1 MGRRILI
8 DALAARYGGN
18 AYAAVQLAR
27 ELARRGDVSAVTV
40 LARSGSI
47 VARGLVGASGVKCI
61 ALAPASRMELAGRL
75 AWEGARLPALVREER
90 SSQVISMSGMLPRAV
105 PCELVC
111 LLANPVLYEAPGP
124 GNLLRR
130 WAIART
136 ARRGARLVAPSH
148 SMAELVSA
156 SVGRSC
162 AVAPFGVD
170 HATFRPGEG
179 RGEEILCVADF
190 YAHKRHD
197 LLLDAWI
204 GLPAPRP
211 VMRFVGNPAVDPRAH
226 AALLAHIARL
236 PEADSIA
243 LEYRVPLERLV
254 RAYRRARVFAMPS
267 ERESFCMPLAE
278 SMACGVPAVARGLAS
293 LRETGG
299 AGASYLDGDDPAA
312 WTDAL
317 RRLIERSDEHERARR
332 SAIDAA
338 ARFSWGAFAAELVG
352 GGH

>member
-1 MGRRILI
+1 MSRRILI

-18 AYAAVQLAR
+18 AYAVVQLAR
-27 ELARRGDVSAVTV
+27 ELVGRKDVSAVTV
-40 LARSGSI
+40 LARRGSI
-47 VARGLVGASGVKCI
+47 VARGLAGAAGVKCI
-61 ALAPASRMELAGRL
+61 ALAPARRMELAGRL
-75 AWEGARLPALVREER
+75 AWEGARLPALARAER
-90 SSQVISMSGMLPRAV
+90 SSHVISVSGMLPRAV
-105 PCELVC
+105 PGELVC
-111 LLANPVLYEAPGP
+111 LLANPVLYEDPTP
-124 GNLLRR
+124 VNLLRR
-130 WAIART
+130 WAIVHT
-136 ARRGARLVAPSH
+136 ARRGARLVAPSR

-170 HATFRPGEG
+170 HTTFRPAEEP
-179 RGEEILCVADF
+179 GEEILCVADF

-197 LLLDAWI
+197 LLLDAWL

-226 AALLAHIARL
+226 AGVLARIARL
-236 PEADSIA
+236 PESGSIA

-254 RAYRRARVFAMPS
+254 HAYRRARVFAIAS

-278 SMACGVPAVARGLAS
+278 GMACGVPAVARGLPS

-299 AGASYLDGDDPAA
+299 AGASYLDGDDPGA
-312 WTDAL
+312 WTAEL
-317 RRLIERSDEHERARR
+317 CRLLERSDEHARARL

-338 ARFSWGAFAAELVG
+338 ARFSWASFAAELVTRS
-352 GGH
+352 